1 MAKISAQDV
10 NKLRQMTGAG
20 MMDCKKAL
28 QEVEGDFDKA
38 VEILRKK
45 GQKVA
50 NKRADRSANE
60 GIVIAKTTDDKK
72 YGAIMMLNCETD
84 FVAKNDDFVN
94 FAHKLIDIAI
104 AEKPANLDELKAK
117 KMDNDLSVEEN
128 VTDMVGKTGEKLVL
142 YKFDALS
149 SDNVF
154 AYNHHGNKLGAIVA
168 LNKDGSEE
176 IDDAGHQIA
185 MQVAA
190 MNPAGVDKDD
200 VPQEIIDREMEIG
213 RDQARQEGKP
223 ENIIEKI
230 AEGKLNK
237 FMKENTLVNQEFIR
251 EAKTSVKDYLQR
263 VDKDLKVVD
272 FRRYMLGE

>member
-1 MAKISAQDV
+1 MSKITAQDV

-38 VEILRKK
+38 VEVLRKK

-60 GIVIAKTTDDKK
+60 GIVIAKTTDDQK
-72 YGAIMMLNCETD
+72 YGTIMMLNCETD

-94 FAHKLIDIAI
+94 FAHKIIDTVI
-104 AEKPANLDELKAK
+104 ENKPSNMEELKST
-117 KMDNDLSVEEN
+117 KMSNDLTVEEN
-128 VTDMVGKTGEKLVL
+128 VTDMIGRTGEKLVL
-142 YKFDALS
+142 YKFDALKS
-149 SDNVF
+149 EKVF
-154 AYNHHGNKLGAIVA
+154 AYNHHGNKLGSLVA
-168 LNKDGSEE
+168 FNKDGSEE
-176 IDDAGHQIA
+176 IDKAGREIA
-185 MQVAA
+185 MQIAA
-190 MNPAGVDKDD
+190 MNPAGIDKDD
-200 VPQEIIDREMEIG
+200 VPQEVIDRELEIG

-237 FMKENTLVNQEFIR
+237 FLKENTLLNQEFIR
-251 EAKTSVKDYLQR
+251 EAKTPVKDYLQKI
-263 VDKDLKVVD
+263 DKDLKVVD

>member
-1 MAKISAQDV
+1 
-10 NKLRQMTGAG
+10 MTGAG

-28 QEVEGDFDKA
+28 QEVDGDFDKA

-60 GIVIAKTTDDKK
+60 GIVIAKTSDDQK

-84 FVAKNDDFVN
+84 FVAKNEDFIN
-94 FAHKLIDIAI
+94 FAHSIIDTVIAN
-104 AEKPANLDELKAK
+104 KPASLEELKATK
-117 KMDNDLSVEEN
+117 ISDDLTIEDKL
-128 VTDMVGKTGEKLVL
+128 TDMIGKIGEKLVL
-142 YKFDALS
+142 YKFDSLKS
-149 SDNVF
+149 ERVF

-168 LNKDGSEE
+168 LNNGGSQE
-176 IDDAGHQIA
+176 IDDAGRQIA

-200 VPQEIIDREMEIG
+200 VPQEVIDREMEIG

-237 FMKENTLVNQEFIR
+237 FLKENTLMNQEFIR
-251 EAKTSVKDYLQR
+251 EAKTPVRDYLQK

>member
-1 MAKISAQDV
+1 MSKITAQDV

-28 QEVEGDFDKA
+28 QEVDGDFDKA

-60 GIVIAKTTDDKK
+60 GIVIAKTSDDQK

-84 FVAKNDDFVN
+84 FVAKNEDFIN
-94 FAHKLIDIAI
+94 FAHSIIDTVIAN
-104 AEKPANLDELKAK
+104 KPASLEELKATK
-117 KMDNDLSVEEN
+117 ISDDLTIEDKL
-128 VTDMVGKTGEKLVL
+128 TDMIGKIGEKLVL
-142 YKFDALS
+142 YKFDSLKS
-149 SDNVF
+149 ERVF

-168 LNKDGSEE
+168 LNNGGSQE
-176 IDDAGHQIA
+176 IDDAGRQIA

-200 VPQEIIDREMEIG
+200 VPQEVIDREMEIG

-237 FMKENTLVNQEFIR
+237 FLKENTLMNQEFIR
-251 EAKTSVKDYLQR
+251 EAKTPVRDYLQK

>member
-1 MAKISAQDV
+1 MSKITAQDV

-28 QEVEGDFDKA
+28 QEVDGDFDKA
-38 VEILRKK
+38 VETLRKK

-72 YGAIMMLNCETD
+72 YGAIIMLNCETD
-84 FVAKNDDFVN
+84 FVAKNEDFIN
-94 FAHKLIDIAI
+94 FAHAIIDTVVAN
-104 AEKPANLDELKAK
+104 KPSSLEELKAT
-117 KMDNDLSVEEN
+117 KMSDNLTIEDKL
-128 VTDMVGKTGEKLVL
+128 TDMIGKIGEKLVL
-142 YKFDALS
+142 YKFDSLES
-149 SDNVF
+149 ERVF

-168 LNKDGSEE
+168 LNKGGSQE

-185 MQVAA
+185 MQIAA

-200 VPQEIIDREMEIG
+200 VPQEVIDREMEIG

-237 FMKENTLVNQEFIR
+237 FLKENTLMNQEFIR
-251 EAKTSVKDYLQR
+251 EAKTPVRDYLQK